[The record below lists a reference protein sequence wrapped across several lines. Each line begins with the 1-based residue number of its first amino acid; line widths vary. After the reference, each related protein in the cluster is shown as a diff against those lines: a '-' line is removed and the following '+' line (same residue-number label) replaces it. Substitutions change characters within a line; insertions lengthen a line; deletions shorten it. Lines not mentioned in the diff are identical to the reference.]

1 MLQIEKIGN
10 QHLNITL
17 SGRLN
22 KEQMNQA
29 LDDLMAKSRGV
40 EHGTMLYDIVDFK
53 LPEPRAIVAEAMR
66 MPSLL
71 GLIRRFDRVAVL
83 ADQSWLQ
90 KISELEGMLIP
101 GLELKAFSRA
111 DRTAAE
117 VWLKRQGE

>member
-29 LDDLMAKSRGV
+29 RDDLMAKSRGV

>member
-117 VWLKRQGE
+117 VWLKRQG